1 MTNVDRI
8 VIELALE
15 VLEDVV
21 HRVSKWDQVRD
32 KDDKPMPPHNQNPE
46 IRQAFEAISL
56 IKKVLAQ
63 PKEPE
68 PVAWMHVQGGYE
80 EPSFRQLADDEVER
94 GWQQYPLYTTPPQ
107 RTWVSLTDEQMQFL
121 ATAIGQA
128 KQIIDTYNTEFVTA
142 RDDLR
147 RCSELLAAH
156 NIKE

>member
-63 PKEPE
+63 PEQE
-68 PVAWMHVQGGYE
+68 PV
-80 EPSFRQLADDEVER
+80 
-94 GWQQYPLYTTPPQ
+94 Q
-107 RTWVSLTDEQMQFL
+107 RTRVGLTEKEVDDCYEYVM
-121 ATAIGQA
+121 T
-128 KQIIDTYNTEFVTA
+128 FVQNMVHTPINA
-142 RDDLR
+142 VMKLRIKNDD
-147 RCSELLAAH
+147 
-156 NIKE
+156 